1 MTVLLTVVIG
11 ATFFL
16 SSMIQGAIGIGFAM
30 LASAVFAFFLPPA
43 NSSALIGY
51 AAVIAGISLS
61 LRMRAYIRMRIALPP
76 LIAMMITRV
85 LGVVTLMHMDAG
97 LANRVLGAGLLLFA
111 LYFWLFG
118 ERVRIRPTAWK
129 GFLLGLFA
137 GLTVVCAWI
146 SIPLGPVPV
155 TLQTF
160 AVFLGAALLGSK
172 RGTLA
177 VAVYILLGV
186 VGLPVFSGFKSLNP
200 LTFGYVLGFLPL
212 GMLTAAADRLF
223 PKTKLAL
230 PLGMVTGLL
239 VCYLIGTVWFYY
251 VMHFRGTEY
260 GFGKILSLCVIPFIV
275 PDLVKLGLAYF
286 LAQKLGKFVK

>member
-1 MTVLLTVVIG
+1 MKRMNTKDV
-11 ATFFL
+11 
-16 SSMIQGAIGIGFAM
+16 
-30 LASAVFAFFLPPA
+30 
-43 NSSALIGY
+43 AL
-51 AAVIAGISLS
+51 V
-61 LRMRAYIRMRIALPP
+61 
-76 LIAMMITRV
+76 
-85 LGVVTLMHMDAG
+85 
-97 LANRVLGAGLLLFA
+97 
-111 LYFWLFG
+111 
-118 ERVRIRPTAWK
+118 
-129 GFLLGLFA
+129 GLFA
-137 GLTVVCAWI
+137 ALIVICAWI
-146 SIPLGPVPV
+146 SLPMGPVPV

-160 AVFLGAALLGSK
+160 AVFLGASLLGSR

-186 VGLPVFSGFKSLNP
+186 VGLPVFSGFKGLNP

-212 GMLTAAADRLF
+212 GMLTAAAEKLF
-223 PKTKLAL
+223 KGRKLAL

-239 VCYLIGTVWFYY
+239 VCYLIGTVWFWY